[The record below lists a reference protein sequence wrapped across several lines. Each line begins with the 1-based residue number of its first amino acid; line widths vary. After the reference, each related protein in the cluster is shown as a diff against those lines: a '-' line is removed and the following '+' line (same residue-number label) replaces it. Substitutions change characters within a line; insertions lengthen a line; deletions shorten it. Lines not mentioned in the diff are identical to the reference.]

1 VPRVFDHVTIRAS
14 DRGASEQFYATVL
27 APLGIARTYTADD
40 LAEWD
45 DFSLASADADNPVT
59 RRLHIAWLAPSRELV
74 DEFWRV
80 GTSAG
85 YRDDGAPGERPQYS
99 PDYYGAFLLDPDGNS
114 AEAVHHGEPH
124 TSGHV
129 DHLWIRVA
137 DVAAARRFYASIGPY
152 AGFEV
157 GDETPDRVTLVGGG
171 ASFSVVAGEAV
182 TEHVHLAS
190 RRGRTARCRRSTAPR
205 STPATATTAPRVS
218 ARFTTPGTTARSC
231 STRTATTSRW
241 STTAGIRAMAHGAD
255 QRGRATEEARRGAG
269 EPDFAW
275 PCSCRQPR

>member
-124 TSGHV
+124 TPATSTTSGSGSPTSPPRGGST
-129 DHLWIRVA
+129 LRS
-137 DVAAARRFYASIGPY
+137 ARTR
-152 AGFEV
+152 
-157 GDETPDRVTLVGGG
+157 
-171 ASFSVVAGEAV
+171 
-182 TEHVHLAS
+182 AS
-190 RRGRTARCRRSTAPR
+190 RSATRRPTA
-205 STPATATTAPRVS
+205 
-218 ARFTTPGTTARSC
+218 
-231 STRTATTSRW
+231 SRW
-241 STTAGIRAMAHGAD
+241 SAAAPHSRSSP
-255 QRGRATEEARRGAG
+255 ARRSPSTSTWRPGAG
-269 EPDFAW
+269 ERHGAGVPPHRARRRL
-275 PCSCRQPR
+275 PRQRRPG